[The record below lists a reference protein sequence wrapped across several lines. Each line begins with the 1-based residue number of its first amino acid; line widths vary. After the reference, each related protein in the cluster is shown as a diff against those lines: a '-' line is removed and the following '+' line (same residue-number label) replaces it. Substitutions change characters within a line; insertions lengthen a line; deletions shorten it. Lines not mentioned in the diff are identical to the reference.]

1 MSTLKKKKDSSTLKE
16 YKEGPMKIAIIGC
29 GNMGSALARHL
40 SKGASLILCD
50 RGKEKGSALAKEIG
64 AQFVEHPV
72 DAIKQADWVILAIK
86 PKDLAHLAPQL
97 ELTEKQT
104 LFSILS
110 GATIATLKKLFG
122 KPSII
127 RMMPNT
133 AVSIGK
139 GIIGFAEEGKTS
151 ENKKQEIEK
160 MFSSLGVLYWI
171 PENKMDAFAA
181 LAASSPAFGFL
192 IIEAMMNAGV
202 SLGFSAQ
209 QSKEIVMAMFEGC
222 IALLRASPHKHP
234 AELKLQITSPGGTTI
249 EGIYAL
255 EAGGIRKA
263 IFDAMTAT
271 HQKGIRMSHE

>member
-1 MSTLKKKKDSSTLKE
+1 
-16 YKEGPMKIAIIGC
+16 MKIAIIGC

-40 SKGASLILCD
+40 SLAKGASLIVCD
-50 RGKEKGSALAKEIG
+50 RGKEKGAALAKEIG
-64 AQFVEHPV
+64 AQFIEHPS

-104 LFSILS
+104 LFSVLS
-110 GATIATLKKLFG
+110 GATLATLEKLFN

-139 GIIGFAEEGKTS
+139 GIIGFAEGEGIS
-151 ENKKQEIEK
+151 EQQKQEIEK

-192 IIEAMMNAGV
+192 IMEAMMDAGV

-209 QSKEIVMAMFEGC
+209 QSKEIVISMFEGC
-222 IALLRASPHKHP
+222 VGLLKASPHKHP
-234 AELKLQITSPGGTTI
+234 ADLKLQITSPGGTTI

-255 EAGGIRKA
+255 EAGGVRKA

-271 HQKGIRMSHE
+271 HQKGIKMSHE